1 MATKLTR
8 PFGKFYL
15 CETKLG
21 WIGLALLPKGP
32 TGVCL
37 RATTTPRPSRDEAL
51 REIAEVG
58 ALEPASE
65 AEAGDLPRRLRAFAE
80 GEPGQTPARLGADP
94 SAGSG
99 QALTAEIDWDSLSA
113 SGRSVSGF
121 RRAVLEETMRIPAG
135 ETRSYGWLA
144 RKVGS
149 PRAARAVGRVMATN
163 PLPIVVPCHRVVGS
177 DGSLHGYGGGLAMK
191 AALLR
196 LEGARG

>member
-1 MATKLTR
+1 MTKLT
-8 PFGKFYL
+8 FHL
-15 CETKLG
+15 CETTLG
-21 WIGLALLPKGP
+21 WIGLVLSAEG
-32 TGVCL
+32 L
-37 RATTTPRPSRDEAL
+37 RATTLPRSSRDDAL
-51 REIAEVG
+51 REVAEMG

-80 GEPGQTPARLGADP
+80 GRPV
-94 SAGSG
+94 
-99 QALTAEIDWDSLSA
+99 ALTPDIDWGDIA
-113 SGRSVSGF
+113 GF

-144 RKVGS
+144 QKVGR

-177 DGSLHGYGGGLAMK
+177 DGSLRGYGGGLDVK

-196 LEGARG
+196 LEGARR